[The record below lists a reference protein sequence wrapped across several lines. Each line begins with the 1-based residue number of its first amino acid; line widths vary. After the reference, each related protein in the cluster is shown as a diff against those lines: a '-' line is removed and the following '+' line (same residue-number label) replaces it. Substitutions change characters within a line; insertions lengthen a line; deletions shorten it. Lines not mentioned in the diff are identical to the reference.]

1 MSPFDL
7 TLLSLYR
14 INGQEW
20 PQLPGLLALNPPKRP
35 ARGREQDRLVV
46 YLTLAGNIL
55 YSSSEYDQ
63 IVGQV
68 AETFY
73 STAGSLTFALKSAVE
88 ALNTF
93 LTERNM
99 STTGK
104 GQYSIGAL
112 VLAALRGDLLYIV
125 QCGPTHAFTMGRD
138 PRHYHDSQ
146 MAGKGLGLSQ
156 AARMYFAQ
164 AKLNPGDRVLF
175 CAALPPN
182 WEKAVGEERHPSSI
196 EATRRRLIAANDG
209 NISAVLIQ
217 VSEGKGEINLLKP
230 VIAAP
235 ITPAPSPAPQ
245 PASPAPTGGRLP
257 AAAAPP
263 KEQTLPPGAPAEAP
277 QDAQPVY
284 ITEQKPAPPPASS
297 QSAQAAA
304 LGQESAPRPIPV
316 RPPVTIPPPQAKP
329 EPEYSPEPLPLKRE
343 EKTLFTP
350 EQKERLRAATR
361 KTARFLAKTIGR
373 GRAAGQ
379 ALRDRLEKLMPRLLP
394 AEEDGRSPSFL
405 GCSWPL
411 FLAILLPALAIVI
424 GVNIYTYI
432 GIPRQVQG
440 YYQTA
445 EEFRQ
450 KARAVSDP
458 QLQREYWKTVV
469 EMLDTAED
477 YTPPTGAVRQLRNEA
492 QAELDVLNRVT
503 RVDFQLAFSTPL
515 SRNLQVSR
523 LSASDTDVYLLDF
536 ASGAVRRGVFNGK
549 GFDLDGAFQCGPGE
563 YDGIRVSAL
572 LDIIALPRTIS
583 SGATLLGVDA
593 SGNLLYC
600 IPGKKPRASFLPM
613 PETGWKRITAVAY
626 DANNLYVLDAPG
638 SAVWVYFGTVDAQ
651 FPNKPYYFFENQ
663 IPLAM
668 QQAAGLA
675 VNGDDLYILFR
686 DPETKDGYMS
696 TCTLSRLSTAPTRCN
711 DPALFVDTRPG
722 YQGGIRLADGLFSQ
736 IAFSSPPDPSVVLLQ
751 PFTQEVFKFSARALE
766 LQKILSDQP
775 NKQNPLPEGSVV
787 TAMAFSPN
795 KSLFLFVGGELYVAY
810 NVP

>member
-1 MSPFDL
+1 MSQFDL

-46 YLTLAGNIL
+46 YLTLVGNIL
-55 YSSSEYDQ
+55 YSSSDYDQ

-93 LTERNM
+93 LAERNM

-112 VLAALRGDLLYIV
+112 VLGALRGDLLYIV

-156 AARMYFAQ
+156 TTRMYFAQ

-182 WEKAVGEERHPSSI
+182 WEKAVGEERHPASL
-196 EATRRRLIAANDG
+196 EATRRRLMAVNDG

-217 VSEGKGEINLLKP
+217 VSEGKWETNIVKP
-230 VIAAP
+230 AIAAS
-235 ITPAPSPAPQ
+235 ITPALPPAPQ
-245 PASPAPTGGRLP
+245 PASPAPARGGLP
-257 AAAAPP
+257 AAALPP
-263 KEQTLPPGAPAEAP
+263 KEQTLPPVASAELP
-277 QDAQPVY
+277 QNAQPVY
-284 ITEQKPAPPPASS
+284 IAEEKPVSPPASS
-297 QSAQAAA
+297 QSMQAAA
-304 LGQESAPRPIPV
+304 LGQESAPRQVPV
-316 RPPVTIPPPQAKP
+316 RPPVTIPPPQPKP

-350 EQKERLRAATR
+350 EQKERLREATR
-361 KTARFLAKTIGR
+361 KTARFLAKAIGR
-373 GRAAGQ
+373 GREAGQ

-394 AEEDGRSPSFL
+394 AEEDGRSSSFL

-411 FLAILLPALAIVI
+411 FLAILLPTLVIVI

-450 KARAVSDP
+450 KARSVSDH

-477 YTPPTGAVRQLRNEA
+477 YTPPTGAARQLRSEA
-492 QAELDVLNRVT
+492 QAELDVLNRVA
-503 RVDFQLAFSTPL
+503 RVDFQLAFSAPL

-549 GFDLDGAFQCGPGE
+549 GFDLDSTFQCGPGE

-675 VNGDDLYILFR
+675 VNGDDLYLLFR
-686 DPETKDGYMS
+686 DSETKDGYMT
-696 TCTLSRLSTAPTRCN
+696 TCALSRLSTAPTRCN

-722 YQGGIRLADGLFSQ
+722 YPGGIRLADGKFSQ
-736 IAFSSPPDPSVVLLQ
+736 IAFSSPPDPSVILLQ

>member
-1 MSPFDL
+1 MSSLDL
-7 TLLSLYR
+7 SLLGLYR

-35 ARGREQDRLVV
+35 ARGREQDRLIV
-46 YLTLAGNIL
+46 YLTLVGNIL
-55 YSSSEYDQ
+55 YSSSEYNQ
-63 IVGQV
+63 IVEQV

-88 ALNTF
+88 SLNTF
-93 LTERNM
+93 LAERNM

-112 VLAALRGDLLYIV
+112 VLAALRSELLYIV
-125 QCGPTHAFTMGRD
+125 QCGPTHVFTMGRD
-138 PRHYHDSQ
+138 PHHYHDSQ

-156 AARMYFAQ
+156 TTRMYFSQ

-175 CAALPPN
+175 CAALPPH
-182 WEKAVGEERHPSSI
+182 WEKAISEERHPASL
-196 EATRRRLIAANDG
+196 EATRRRLMAANDG

-217 VSEGKGEINLLKP
+217 VSEGKGETNIIKP
-230 VIAAP
+230 AIAPTAAP
-235 ITPAPSPAPQ
+235 K
-245 PASPAPTGGRLP
+245 PASIAPAESKLAP
-257 AAAAPP
+257 AVLPP
-263 KEQTLPPGAPAEAP
+263 KEQPLPSGASAETSSGPEAVSISERP
-277 QDAQPVY
+277 PL
-284 ITEQKPAPPPASS
+284 PPPASS
-297 QSAQAAA
+297 QTMQATP
-304 LGQESAPRPIPV
+304 LPQESTPRPTPV
-316 RPPVTIPPPQAKP
+316 RPPITMPPARP
-329 EPEYSPEPLPLKRE
+329 EPGYSPEPHVLKRQ
-343 EKTLFTP
+343 EKMLLTP
-350 EQKERLRAATR
+350 EQKERLREAAR
-361 KTARFLAKTIGR
+361 NTARFLAIAIGR
-373 GRAAGQ
+373 GRRAGQ
-379 ALRDRLEKLMPRLLP
+379 ALREKVEKFAPRLLP
-394 AEEDGRSPSFL
+394 ANEEGLPSSFL

-411 FLAILLPALAIVI
+411 FLAILLPTLVIVI

-445 EEFRQ
+445 DEFRQ
-450 KARAVSDP
+450 KALAASDP
-458 QLQREYWKTVV
+458 QLQREYWKTVL

-477 YTPPTGAVRQLRNEA
+477 YTPLTNSARQLQNEA
-492 QAELDVLNRVT
+492 QSTLDTLNRVT
-503 RVDFQLAFSTPL
+503 RVDFQQAFNTPL
-515 SRNLQVSR
+515 SRSLQITR
-523 LSASDTDVYLLDF
+523 MAASDTDIYMLDS

-549 GFDLDGAFQCGPGE
+549 TFDLDSTFQCEPGE
-563 YDGIRVSAL
+563 YDGIRVGAL
-572 LDIIALPRTIS
+572 LDIIALPRNLS
-583 SGATLLGVDA
+583 AATLLGVDS

-600 IPGKKPRASFLPM
+600 IPGAQPRASFLQM

-638 SAVWVYFGTVDAQ
+638 NAVWVYFGTVDAQ

-663 IPLAM
+663 IPRAM
-668 QQAAGLA
+668 QQAAGLT

-686 DPETKDGYMS
+686 DPETKDGYMT

-722 YQGGIRLADGLFSQ
+722 YQGGIRLADGKFSQ
-736 IAFSSPPDPSVVLLQ
+736 IAFSSPPDPSVILLQ

-775 NKQNPLPEGSVV
+775 NRQSSLPKGNMV